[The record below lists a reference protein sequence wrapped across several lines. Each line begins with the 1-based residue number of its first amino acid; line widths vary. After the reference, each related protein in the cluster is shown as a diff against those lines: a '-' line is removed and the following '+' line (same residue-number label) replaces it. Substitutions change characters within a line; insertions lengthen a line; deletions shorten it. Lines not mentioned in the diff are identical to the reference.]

1 MIGQVNLRIL
11 YCFTSSYIEPFFSL
25 QKSGADST
33 WRLTLPHED
42 KSLAIYANGSGKFK
56 SLYKASLIFER
67 LRWGKFGIYFTLI
80 LRYFLKPFGRKLP
93 SWQEKGGDL
102 LVDIPE
108 GLTFLG
114 FKMLASMDY
123 ACQKQFDWLVLT
135 NLSSYPVC
143 SEIREFLE
151 GLEPNVNLY
160 AGKRLPSD
168 VNRGISGSFVIL
180 SAATIKRIL
189 MNKHSWDHS
198 ALDDIALM
206 KLTKHLNI
214 DPTFLP
220 SITLT
225 QVTSLEEVVH
235 QVNEGALHY
244 KCGPFLQ
251 NNVRQDYVLMRIL
264 SKLLNA

>member
-1 MIGQVNLRIL
+1 MGQISLRIL

-25 QKSGADST
+25 QKAGADAT
-33 WRLTLPHED
+33 WRRTLPPED

-67 LRWGKFGIYFTLI
+67 LRWGKFGKYFTLI
-80 LRYFLKPFGRKLP
+80 LRYLLKPFGRNLP
-93 SWQEKGGDL
+93 SWQKKGGDL
-102 LVDIPE
+102 LVEIPE

-143 SEIREFLE
+143 SEIREFLA
-151 GLEPNVNLY
+151 GLEPNVDLY

-206 KLTKHLNI
+206 KLTKQLNI

-225 QVTSLEEVVH
+225 QVTSLEEAVH
-235 QVNEGALHY
+235 QVNKGTLHY

-251 NNVRQDYVLMRIL
+251 NNVRQDYILMRIL
-264 SKLLNA
+264 YKLLNA

>member
-1 MIGQVNLRIL
+1 MTGQVSLRIL

-25 QKSGADST
+25 QKAGADAT
-33 WRLTLPHED
+33 WRLSLPPED
-42 KSLAIYANGSGKFK
+42 QSLAIYANDSGKFK

-67 LRWGKFGIYFTLI
+67 LRWGKFGQHFTLI
-80 LRYFLKPFGRKLP
+80 LRYLLKPFGRNLP
-93 SWQEKGGDL
+93 SWQEKGSDL

-123 ACQKQFDWLVLT
+123 AAEKQFDWLVLT

-143 SEIREFLE
+143 SEIRDFLA
-151 GLEPNVNLY
+151 GLEPDMDLY

-168 VNRGISGSFVIL
+168 INRGISGSFVIL

-206 KLTKHLNI
+206 KLTKQLSI
-214 DPTFLP
+214 DPTFLL

-225 QVTSLEEVVH
+225 QVANLEEVVH
-235 QVNEGALHY
+235 QVKEGTLHY

-251 NNVRQDYVLMRIL
+251 NNLRQDYLLMRML
-264 SKLLNA
+264 SRLLNA

>member
-1 MIGQVNLRIL
+1 MGQVSLRIL

-25 QKSGADST
+25 QKAGADVT
-33 WRLTLPHED
+33 WRLTLSPED

-67 LRWGKFGIYFTLI
+67 LRWGKFGKYFTLI
-80 LRYFLKPFGRKLP
+80 LRYLLKPFGGSLP
-93 SWQEKGGDL
+93 SWQKNGGNL

-123 ACQKQFDWLVLT
+123 AFQKQFDWLVLT

-143 SEIREFLE
+143 PEIREFLA
-151 GLEPNVNLY
+151 GLEPSVDLY

-180 SAATIKRIL
+180 SSATIKRIL

-206 KLTKHLNI
+206 KLTKQLNI

-220 SITLT
+220 SVTLT
-225 QVTSLEEVVH
+225 QVTSSEEVVH
-235 QVNEGALHY
+235 QVNKGTLHY
-244 KCGPFLQ
+244 KCGPFLK
-251 NNVRQDYVLMRIL
+251 NNVRQDYLLMRIL
-264 SKLLNA
+264 FKLLNA